1 MKIALPPLTN
11 PFVAIAEVDSPVI
24 VVTTVAIPI
33 TKTDRPFGKR
43 GEKHCKH
50 SSIQEYKP
58 STGFHLNT
66 RSYKYN
72 TNLLSS
78 KRLPLSPLRIQ
89 IK

>member
-43 GEKHCKH
+43 REKQCKPG
-50 SSIQEYKP
+50 SIKE
-58 STGFHLNT
+58 
-66 RSYKYN
+66 
-72 TNLLSS
+72 
-78 KRLPLSPLRIQ
+78 
-89 IK
+89 